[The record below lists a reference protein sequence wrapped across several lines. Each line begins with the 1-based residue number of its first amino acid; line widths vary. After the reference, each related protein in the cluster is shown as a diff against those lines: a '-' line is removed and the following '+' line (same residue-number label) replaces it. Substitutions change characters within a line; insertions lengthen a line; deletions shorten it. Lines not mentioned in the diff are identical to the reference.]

1 MADAKPPRAPS
12 ADAAD
17 GKPGAEGYRVL
28 ARKYRPRDFTSLIGQ
43 EALVRTLT
51 NAIAQGRLAH
61 GFMLTGVRGV
71 GKTTTARILARC
83 FNCIGPD
90 GTGGPT
96 ATPCG
101 QCEHCRAI
109 SEDRHVD
116 VIEMDAASR
125 TGIDDIR
132 ELIDGVRYRPVSAR
146 YKVYIIDEVHMLS
159 EKAFNALLKTL
170 EEPPEHVKFIF
181 ATTEIRKV
189 PVTVLSRCQRFDL
202 RRIAAAELAAYFLK
216 IAEQEKANVTP
227 GAAAMIARAA
237 DGSARDGLSLLDQ
250 AIALSHGEIDEA
262 QVRDMLGLADRT
274 QLIDLYDDVLRGKA
288 PEALARLQGMHQAG
302 ADPTIVLQDMLEL
315 THWLTRAKISP
326 DPLSDPAT
334 PEAERAWGSKVAP
347 ELALPVLARFWQ
359 MLLKGLGEVQAA
371 PQPLAA
377 AEMVLIRLM
386 HAANMPDPADL
397 VRRLTESGAA
407 VAAQPTASAPRGD
420 GPRASLA
427 TTQRMQP
434 QTQLAP
440 QIAAQPVA
448 AMPQPQSFG
457 DVVALFQAKREAI
470 LAAHLQSDV
479 HLVQFEV
486 GRIDF
491 RPSDKAPSNLATRVA
506 ASLNEWTGKRWLISV
521 SSHAGDPTLKEQA
534 AKMAADQRAQAALHP
549 LVKAVQAAF
558 PGASIDEVRDL
569 AQPAEEP
576 ASAPEAAVADVAN
589 PEFTSGD
596 FGAAD
601 DLNDEDEV

>member
-1 MADAKPPRAPS
+1 M
-12 ADAAD
+12 
-17 GKPGAEGYRVL
+17 
-28 ARKYRPRDFTSLIGQ
+28 
-43 EALVRTLT
+43 
-51 NAIAQGRLAH
+51 
-61 GFMLTGVRGV
+61 
-71 GKTTTARILARC
+71 
-83 FNCIGPD
+83 
-90 GTGGPT
+90 
-96 ATPCG
+96 
-101 QCEHCRAI
+101 
-109 SEDRHVD
+109 
-116 VIEMDAASR
+116 
-125 TGIDDIR
+125 
-132 ELIDGVRYRPVSAR
+132 
-146 YKVYIIDEVHMLS
+146 
-159 EKAFNALLKTL
+159 
-170 EEPPEHVKFIF
+170 
-181 ATTEIRKV
+181 
-189 PVTVLSRCQRFDL
+189 
-202 RRIAAAELAAYFLK
+202 
-216 IAEQEKANVTP
+216 
-227 GAAAMIARAA
+227 
-237 DGSARDGLSLLDQ
+237 
-250 AIALSHGEIDEA
+250 
-262 QVRDMLGLADRT
+262 
-274 QLIDLYDDVLRGKA
+274 
-288 PEALARLQGMHQAG
+288 
-302 ADPTIVLQDMLEL
+302 
-315 THWLTRAKISP
+315 
-326 DPLSDPAT
+326 
-334 PEAERAWGSKVAP
+334 
-347 ELALPVLARFWQ
+347 LARFWQ

-440 QIAAQPVA
+440 QVAAQPVA

-457 DVVALFQAKREAI
+457 DVVALFQTKREAI

-479 HLVQFEV
+479 HLVQFEM

-576 ASAPEAAVADVAN
+576 ASEPEAAVADVAN

-601 DLNDEDEV
+601 DLNDEDQA